1 MFVQPPLSSPAPPAA
16 AAPDGRA
23 ARLAAT
29 SQRLAHL
36 YELGRWIAV
45 AGLVLPFN
53 NPLTDLLLD
62 ALPTALLVP
71 YYAQFVLRTRL
82 HVSSGVA
89 SMVVTVVALLVAGA
103 LPSATRLVRRRA
115 GSTVRSKSETS
126 AMRSAAA
133 ELRRSAW
140 WLVGVLLRSAC
151 IWWGLVIAPRSMN
164 VAVGLWL
171 VASGVA
177 PGWATRRRRWIWFG
191 AAAVFA
197 VVFLAAHRRWEPSPI
212 LLGVTATAATVM
224 LIRASSRAWRRRIAW
239 SSMLP
244 PVSTFAAIVGLALGY
259 GFASS
264 FFGWSPSPGSLPRV
278 GDAVDVYDVSFV
290 PGTDRV
296 YFSSK
301 TGPPGFVEL
310 GNGTTRTAVAPLTR
324 SERMTFVPS
333 RNRFFVGGDTVAA
346 FSLDDAA
353 YQGNVF
359 PSRAADVQ
367 AVDGH
372 LLYILPDSIPSTDP
386 VLFVHDLDSGET
398 RTLPAPFLTSHKIVH
413 DARQAAIF
421 VSTPIGFPVLSRYD
435 LRNGE
440 IRRKRVGYM
449 SLDME
454 LVDEGRKLLVARPMY
469 SRVDVRDSA
478 SLSLIRSITIDP
490 MVREIGCSEADGWLF
505 TLEYFHGNLKVLDL
519 ATGRVLFETRIGR
532 LARAL
537 AYSPERGLLVAGSAF
552 GLFEFDLRTLI
563 GRSERHA
570 G

>member
-1 MFVQPPLSSPAPPAA
+1 MFVQPSSSSPAPPVAA
-16 AAPDGRA
+16 SPDKSAAP
-23 ARLAAT
+23 LVPT
-29 SQRLAHL
+29 SQGLTRLF
-36 YELGRWIAV
+36 ELGRGIAV

-62 ALPTALLVP
+62 SLPTALLVC
-71 YYAQFVLRTRL
+71 YYAEFVLRTRM
-82 HVSSGVA
+82 HVPSVFARAVVVGIGLVLVGV
-89 SMVVTVVALLVAGA
+89 VV
-103 LPSATRLVRRRA
+103 SATRRMRRRA
-115 GSTVRSKSETS
+115 DATVRSEAS
-126 AMRSAAA
+126 ATRSAAA
-133 ELRRSAW
+133 ELRRAPW
-140 WLVGVLLRSAC
+140 WLVGVLVRGAC

-164 VAVGLWL
+164 VAVGLRL
-171 VASGVA
+171 VASGVS
-177 PGWATRRRRWIWFG
+177 PEWVTLRRPWVWLG
-191 AAAVFA
+191 AVAVFA
-197 VVFLAAHRRWEPSPI
+197 IVFLAADRRWEPS
-212 LLGVTATAATVM
+212 LTLRGVAAMGAAVV
-224 LIRASSRAWRRRIAW
+224 LIRGSSRAWRRRITW
-239 SSMLP
+239 SSVLP

-264 FFGWSPSPGSLPRV
+264 FFGWSPSPGSLPRL
-278 GDAVDVYDVSFV
+278 GDGVDVYDVAFV

-310 GNGTTRTAVAPLTR
+310 HHGMSHTSAAPLTR

-346 FSLDDAA
+346 FSIDQAE
-353 YQGNVF
+353 YQGDVF

-367 AVDGH
+367 AVDDH

-386 VLFVHDLDSGET
+386 VLFVHDLDSGAT

-413 DARQAAIF
+413 DASRGAIF
-421 VSTPIGFPVLSRYD
+421 VSTPIGLPVLSRYD
-435 LRNGE
+435 LQSGA
-440 IRRKRVGYM
+440 IRRARVGYM

-478 SLSLIRSITIDP
+478 SLALIRSITIDP

-505 TLEYFHGNLKVLDL
+505 TLEYFHGDLKVLDL
-519 ATGRVLFETRIGR
+519 STGRALFDARIGR

-537 AYSPERGLLVAGSAF
+537 AYSRERGLLVAGSAF
-552 GLFEFDLRTLI
+552 GLFEFDLRALV
-563 GRSERHA
+563 GRTERGA